1 MHEINLT
8 EKLAGPVFRGKYRNC
23 KHLGE
28 AEKTGQLKFKEEK
41 SKKLFEIFNV
51 IEDLLSALNEDDK
64 ASPEELDLIL
74 TLINKST
81 GNIIIQKQ
89 LSSYLANINLK
100 NQKLGTV
107 LKELADKVN
116 EYRDD
121 INLQHLIE
129 HALYMKTIKSTK
141 QNKNSKRKSIK

>member
-8 EKLAGPVFRGKYRNC
+8 EKLTGPVFRGKYRNC

-41 SKKLFEIFNV
+41 NKKLIEIFNA
-51 IEDLLSALNEDDK
+51 IENLISVLEKDNKTS
-64 ASPEELDLIL
+64 SEELDLIF

-89 LSSYLANINLK
+89 LSSYLADINLK
-100 NQKLGTV
+100 NERLSTI
-107 LKELADKVN
+107 LKELAGKVN

-129 HALYMKTIKSTK
+129 HALYMKTVKSTK
-141 QNKNSKRKSIK
+141 QNKNSKSKSIK